1 MSKRSK
7 YNLSPSDKI
16 NYVEKGS
23 LKGQKKKGF
32 KQFLFFVFVLALI
45 ALVFIPYWKNRQK
58 KIELDREISQIKSDI
73 YKYEKTNEELRELL
87 LYLDSDQAIKDR
99 ARNSLGLQQEG
110 EKVVVIKKREIE
122 ELVPGEKKKEEDEL
136 SNFQKW
142 IKYIFKN

>member
-23 LKGQKKKGF
+23 LKGQKKKNF
-32 KQFLFFVFVLALI
+32 KQFLFFVFILALI
-45 ALVFIPYWKNRQK
+45 VLVFMPYWKNRQK
-58 KIELDREISQIKSDI
+58 KIELDKEINQIKSDI

-110 EKVVVIKKREIE
+110 EKVVVIKKGEIE
-122 ELVPGEKKKEEDEL
+122 ELIPGEKKTEEEEL
-136 SNFQKW
+136 SNFKKW